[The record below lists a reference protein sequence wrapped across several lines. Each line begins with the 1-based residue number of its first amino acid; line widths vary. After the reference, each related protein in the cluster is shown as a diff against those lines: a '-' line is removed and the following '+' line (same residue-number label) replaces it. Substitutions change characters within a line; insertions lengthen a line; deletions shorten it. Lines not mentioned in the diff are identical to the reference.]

1 MSWKSENIEKRLKKI
16 SWRKSY
22 SRSLLLIFNQESKNI
37 IGKLLAHRSV
47 NRTRSSISLP
57 QQYHSFWVIL
67 LRVEFG
73 RVWPPRV
80 LPAIFLVSLWILH
93 PKWLISWK
101 KFFLKLIFFSSKFW
115 NLHFHTVV
123 PYRNRSWKS
132 ENIEKKLKN
141 NYVEKNIFVD
151 HPTQFQ
157 LGIQKCNQKMC
168 F

>member
-1 MSWKSENIEKRLKKI
+1 MRISKKSWKKI

-80 LPAIFLVSLWILH
+80 LPAIFLVSRWILH
-93 PKWLISWK
+93 PKWLLSWK
-101 KFFLKLIFFSSKFW
+101 KIFFETNFFSSKFW
-115 NLHFHTVV
+115 NLHFTQVT
-123 PYRNRSWKS
+123 PYRNMSWKS
-132 ENIEKKLKN
+132 ENIEKKLK
-141 NYVEKNIFVD
+141 KN
-151 HPTQFQ
+151 
-157 LGIQKCNQKMC
+157 
-168 F
+168 